1 MSEGETSSSGIDWS
15 SLSETLN
22 SYHVPEIALILAGV
36 VALAIVYFYLKD
48 KDGMSYKLMMM
59 LGVLMGAVSA
69 VLCATSSLKGN
80 TGTLIIV
87 ALGCF
92 ALVSRPFRDVK
103 FAVIFAL
110 FAMIIAYIFLGNLDG
125 DLEALSKGWPRVIV
139 AFIAG
144 AVVYM
149 LLMFLQDLTLLFAKI
164 FNTWPVLL
172 VLGIICIAEGISIY
186 SGHGSVYD
194 LLKSYLDS
202 NKEIILS
209 VLLT

>member
-1 MSEGETSSSGIDWS
+1 MSEGETSSSGFDWN

-59 LGVLMGAVSA
+59 LGVLLGAVSA
-69 VLCATSSLKGN
+69 VLCATSSLKAN
-80 TGTLIIV
+80 AGTLIIV

-110 FAMIIAYIFLGNLDG
+110 FAMIITYLFLGNLEG
-125 DLEALSKGWPRVIV
+125 DLEVLSKGWPRIIV

-164 FNTWPVLL
+164 FNVWPVLL

-186 SGHGSVYD
+186 SGHSSVYD
-194 LLKSYLDS
+194 LIKSYLDG

-209 VLLT
+209 VLLI